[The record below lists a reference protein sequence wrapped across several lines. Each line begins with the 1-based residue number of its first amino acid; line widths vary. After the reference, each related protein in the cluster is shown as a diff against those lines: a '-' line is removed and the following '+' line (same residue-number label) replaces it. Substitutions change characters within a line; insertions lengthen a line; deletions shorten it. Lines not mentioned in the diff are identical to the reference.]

1 MNEPQKK
8 KGVPVTDRPRGSP
21 PLLEFAH
28 VTVMRGEK
36 KLLDNLS
43 VSIREGEHIA
53 ILGPNGSGKSSF
65 IRTVNRE
72 YYPVLGTDGRAVF
85 RIRGRDVWDVF
96 DLRSIFGIV
105 SPDLQFT
112 YTRSVTG
119 REVIL
124 SGFFSSIGLFN
135 HRITPAMEERADQVL
150 RFLEIDHLSSRP
162 IDEMSSG
169 EARRFLIGRALVHD
183 PRALILDEPTNSLD
197 LHALHTFRQT
207 LRTIAQSRV
216 GIIMATH
223 NLADIIPEI
232 SRVILMREGRF
243 VLDGPKE
250 EVLTDAH
257 IGNLFRIPVRV
268 REEEEWYYASG
279 Y

>member
-1 MNEPQKK
+1 VNKFHAT
-8 KGVPVTDRPRGSP
+8 KGVPVGSLSPGSP

-72 YYPVLGTDGRAVF
+72 YYPVISTDGRVVF
-85 RIRGRDVWDVF
+85 RIRGREVWDVF
-96 DLRSIFGIV
+96 DLRSTFGIV
-105 SPDLQFT
+105 SPDLQYT
-112 YTRSVTG
+112 YTRNVTG

-135 HRITPAMEERADQVL
+135 HRITPAMEERAEQVL
-150 RFLEIDHLSSRP
+150 RFLGIEHLSDRP
-162 IDEMSSG
+162 MDEMSSG

-183 PRALILDEPTNSLD
+183 PKALILDEPTNSLD

-207 LRTIAQSRV
+207 LRTVAQSGV

-243 VLDGPKE
+243 VHDGPKE

-257 IGNLFRIPVRV
+257 IGDLFRVKVRV
-268 REEEEWYYASG
+268 RREDDWYYASG